1 MTKIWIFPL
10 IIMWLNCLYT
20 YVAQSNKWNY
30 YLSSLLYQR
39 FWLDSHTLAIY
50 TYSNRE
56 IEHSFDDINSKYLL
70 RELLSDMKLYSIW
83 IKIDGWR
90 MLCVII
96 HAYEYPIWQKFTF
109 LSIYSADM
117 LCLYYP
123 EYLVKDKYNALFND
137 TRENTGTNFYC
148 DLKLEL
154 HIWYNVY

>member
-1 MTKIWIFPL
+1 M
-10 IIMWLNCLYT
+10 NCEYT
-20 YVAQSNKWNY
+20 YITQSNKWNY
-30 YLSSLLYQR
+30 YLPSLLYQR

-56 IEHSFDDINSKYLL
+56 VEHYFDDYYSEYLL
-70 RELLSDMKLYSIW
+70 REHLSDINLYSIW

-90 MLCVII
+90 MLCIII

-109 LSIYSADM
+109 LSIYWADM

-123 EYLVKDKYNALFND
+123 GSLVKDKYSALLTY
-137 TRENTGTNFYC
+137 TRENTGMNYYD

-154 HIWYNVY
+154 HICYNVL